1 MAYKKSS
8 LLTSLLLSSTL
19 ILAACGGGEE
29 EEVVTEPV
37 GEQAQTEQPVSTDD
51 ASPGGGI
58 GEDNI
63 GGEIYG
69 FTEFNLNV
77 EYPDQED
84 AMTVTYE
91 EDRDQISAEYV
102 NPMTDAELSG
112 DDAMNEINRAF
123 GQIDIDQETPDEE
136 VISQVTEAFGIED
149 NYSSLEINVRYPD
162 GNDKQ
167 YEASQN
173 Q

>member
-1 MAYKKSS
+1 MTYKKSS

-29 EEVVTEPV
+29 EVTEPV
-37 GEQAQTEQPVSTDD
+37 GEQAQTDQPVSTDD

-63 GGEIYG
+63 GGEIFG
-69 FTEFNLNV
+69 FTEFELNV
-77 EYPDQED
+77 DYPDQED
-84 AMTVTYE
+84 AVNVRYA
-91 EDRDQISAEYV
+91 EDRDEITAEYV
-102 NPMTDAELSG
+102 NQTTDANLSG
-112 DDAMNEINRAF
+112 DDAMNEIEPAF
-123 GQIDIDQETPDEE
+123 GQINIDQETPDEE

-162 GNDKQ
+162 GSDKQ